1 MFVLYIKVKIVNL
14 SAKEQHDKEF
24 LKINPQHCVPTL
36 KEGEFILLE
45 SRAIATYLVNSRSPN
60 HSIYPVDPKARA
72 IIDQRLYF
80 DLSVLNQ
87 RTRDIFVS
95 KTFILLHAKHLQSL
109 SYFVVSRDQ

>member
-1 MFVLYIKVKIVNL
+1 MYLPIRFIFVSYTLYKVKVVDL
-14 SAKEQHDKEF
+14 SAKEQHAEEF

-45 SRAIATYLVNSRSPN
+45 SRAIATYLINSRLPN
-60 HSIYPVDPKARA
+60 HSVYPVDPKARA

-95 KTFILLHAKHLQSL
+95 IVIIFLC
-109 SYFVVSRDQ
+109 DN

>member
-1 MFVLYIKVKIVNL
+1 MNL
-14 SAKEQHDKEF
+14 SAKEQYDVEF

-45 SRAIATYLVNSRSPN
+45 SRAIATYLINSRSPN
-60 HSIYPVDPKARA
+60 HSVYPVDPRARA

-80 DLSVLNQ
+80 DMSVLNQ

-95 KTFILLHAKHLQSL
+95 KNFIYL
-109 SYFVVSRDQ
+109 YDY